1 MVIII
6 FKTFAKLRCKK
17 KMSIIIFLKF
27 KFSRELSISLK
38 KSTVLYTVR

>member
-17 KMSIIIFLKF
+17 NVNNYFLKF